1 MSGLL
6 PVSALLSTD
15 AESSSGRGRE
25 RQSNDQGVDHEERP
39 SYILPPLDRI
49 THHKVDPRP
58 LKASESHTSEARRL
72 TIGDDSDSYDA
83 TNRTNHHHY
92 RAPHRQHQ
100 LLINDNAS
108 AYRAPEVRGHGTAVE
123 TERRRARMGA
133 DFAHG
138 PSRLVVDTEVD
149 GYITPAPHRFD
160 RLDISPR
167 GDSGSVSA
175 SSGVEG
181 GGRSASS
188 SAGSVPSRRSSGG
201 SATAVPEHNG
211 NRRKRPR
218 RAYEEIDRMYLC
230 QWPGCNKSYGTLN
243 HLNAHV
249 ALQGHGAK
257 RTAAEFRD
265 ERRAWRARRKAEQ
278 MAKDHLSLQSNN
290 SVGSDEE
297 SGRRDSSGSEKFKS
311 TEQDMDTA
319 SRALLTM
326 AGPRARPPD
335 ALPPPRPPLPEWGSN
350 SIPDP
355 YWRGR
360 PGGGG
365 QDTHSKVPMKER
377 GVPHQEG
384 PHKFVPPQEALA
396 QLSGQYNGTYPKGQA
411 IAPAPAPNHHHHHH
425 VSWRPDSSSR
435 QSHPHTHNH
444 HQQQQ
449 QRYDHHRHKGEW
461 GPS

>member
-1 MSGLL
+1 
-6 PVSALLSTD
+6 
-15 AESSSGRGRE
+15 
-25 RQSNDQGVDHEERP
+25 
-39 SYILPPLDRI
+39 
-49 THHKVDPRP
+49 
-58 LKASESHTSEARRL
+58 
-72 TIGDDSDSYDA
+72 
-83 TNRTNHHHY
+83 
-92 RAPHRQHQ
+92 
-100 LLINDNAS
+100 
-108 AYRAPEVRGHGTAVE
+108 
-123 TERRRARMGA
+123 MGA

-149 GYITPAPHRFD
+149 GYITPAPDRFD
-160 RLDISPR
+160 RPDTSPR
-167 GDSGSVSA
+167 GDSGSNSA

-278 MAKDHLSLQSNN
+278 TAKDDSSLKSNN

-297 SGRRDSSGSEKFKS
+297 LLRRDSSGSEKFKS
-311 TEQDMDTA
+311 TEQDTDTA

-335 ALPPPRPPLPEWGSN
+335 ALPPPRPPPSEWRSN
-350 SIPDP
+350 SMADP

-360 PGGGG
+360 SGGG
-365 QDTHSKVPMKER
+365 QDSYSMVPMKER
-377 GVPHQEG
+377 GAPHHQEG
-384 PHKFVPPQEALA
+384 PHKYIPPQEALA
-396 QLSGQYNGTYPKGQA
+396 QLSGQYNGTYPKGQSL
-411 IAPAPAPNHHHHHH
+411 APAPAPNHHHH
-425 VSWRPDSSSR
+425 VSWRPDSSPR
-435 QSHPHTHNH
+435 QNHLHNH
-444 HQQQQ
+444 LHNHQKKKQQ
-449 QRYDHHRHKGEW
+449 QRYDHNRHKGEW